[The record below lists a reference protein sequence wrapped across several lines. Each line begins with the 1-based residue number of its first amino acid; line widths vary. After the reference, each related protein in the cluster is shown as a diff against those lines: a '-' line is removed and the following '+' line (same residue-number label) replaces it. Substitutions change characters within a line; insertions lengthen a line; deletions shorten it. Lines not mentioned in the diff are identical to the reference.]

1 MRGDAPIYADLHVD
15 FQGIFLML
23 LGRLLRGD
31 EILLHQ
37 VQAVQFFD
45 GKQVVEVLNG
55 GGMYIIEF
63 LLAFENGLLGLVSR
77 AEEFP
82 AWEFGENDVQFE
94 FGDKFFE
101 FLVDALELAVSQFG
115 DFGPSALLVGDLQH
129 VGDLAVEFRLVVDDL
144 GLQVHHQL
152 LTNQNYIYK
161 LSYVSGSETALVF
174 VESQGKVWR

>member
-1 MRGDAPIYADLHVD
+1 MMGDVPINTDLHVD

-23 LGRLLRGD
+23 LRGLLRGD

-45 GKQVVEVLNG
+45 GQEVVEVLNE
-55 GGMYIIEF
+55 GGMYIIQF

-115 DFGPSALLVGDLQH
+115 DFGPPGLLVSDLQH
-129 VGDLAVEFRLVVDDL
+129 VGDLAVEFCLVVDDL

-152 LTNQNYIYK
+152 LNI
-161 LSYVSGSETALVF
+161 
-174 VESQGKVWR
+174 